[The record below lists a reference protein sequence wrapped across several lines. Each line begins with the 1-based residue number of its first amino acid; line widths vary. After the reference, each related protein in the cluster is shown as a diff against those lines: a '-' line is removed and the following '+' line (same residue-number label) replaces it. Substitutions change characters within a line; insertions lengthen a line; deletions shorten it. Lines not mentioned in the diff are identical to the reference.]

1 MNNKKILLV
10 EDEKLAREGVR
21 DFLISRGYLV
31 TEAVDGEEAVKKFC
45 ESGQSVFD
53 LVILDVMLPKMNGIL
68 VLKEIRKRS
77 KIPVL
82 MLTALSDE
90 GTQLASFDNLA
101 DDYLCKPF
109 SLLILEKRIEALLRR
124 ALENPQKEG
133 VSKWVREGVLV
144 DFLEYKGYLNGVDV
158 DLKPKEVEL
167 LKFLIENPKVTL
179 RREQILEELWKDE
192 LPYDR
197 VIDVYIKNLRKK
209 LQIDCIKNRKGL
221 KKIYLRIFP
230 KTFLSMS
237 LILGVLIL
245 LVHSLVYVLMN
256 QAYADEKK
264 EKAKRNLN
272 ELSEQITGKSAE
284 EIRRI
289 CGEFALQKNVNLN
302 LKIDGKVQHLQGFS
316 GADIVTDELLPSDL
330 VPLVNNEQLGSILV
344 SDLTAVDADGK
355 TILVQMLSNVE
366 SLKEAREATLKIL
379 PF

>member
-1 MNNKKILLV
+1 MNIKKILLV

-68 VLKEIRKRS
+68 VLKEIRKKS
-77 KIPVL
+77 EVPVL

-109 SLLILEKRIEALLRR
+109 SLLILEKRIEALMRR
-124 ALENPQKEG
+124 LKDTQKEE
-133 VSKWVREGVLV
+133 VSKWAREGVLV

-167 LKFLIENPKVTL
+167 LKLLIENPKVTL

-209 LQIDCIKNRKGL
+209 LQIDCIKTVKGVG
-221 KKIYLRIFP
+221 YC
-230 KTFLSMS
+230 
-237 LILGVLIL
+237 
-245 LVHSLVYVLMN
+245 
-256 QAYADEKK
+256 YAEK
-264 EKAKRNLN
+264 
-272 ELSEQITGKSAE
+272 
-284 EIRRI
+284 
-289 CGEFALQKNVNLN
+289 
-302 LKIDGKVQHLQGFS
+302 
-316 GADIVTDELLPSDL
+316 
-330 VPLVNNEQLGSILV
+330 
-344 SDLTAVDADGK
+344 
-355 TILVQMLSNVE
+355 
-366 SLKEAREATLKIL
+366 
-379 PF
+379 

>member
-1 MNNKKILLV
+1 MYNKKILLV

-53 LVILDVMLPKMNGIL
+53 LIILDVMLPKMNGIL

-77 KIPVL
+77 KVPVL

-124 ALENPQKEG
+124 ALENPQKEE
-133 VSKWVREGVLV
+133 VSKWGREGVQV
-144 DFLEYKGYLNGVDV
+144 DFLEYKAYLNGVDV

-167 LKFLIENPKVTL
+167 LKLLIENPKVTL

-209 LQIDCIKNRKGL
+209 LQIDCIKTVKGVG
-221 KKIYLRIFP
+221 YC
-230 KTFLSMS
+230 
-237 LILGVLIL
+237 
-245 LVHSLVYVLMN
+245 YV
-256 QAYADEKK
+256 EK
-264 EKAKRNLN
+264 
-272 ELSEQITGKSAE
+272 
-284 EIRRI
+284 
-289 CGEFALQKNVNLN
+289 
-302 LKIDGKVQHLQGFS
+302 
-316 GADIVTDELLPSDL
+316 
-330 VPLVNNEQLGSILV
+330 
-344 SDLTAVDADGK
+344 
-355 TILVQMLSNVE
+355 
-366 SLKEAREATLKIL
+366 
-379 PF
+379 

>member
-1 MNNKKILLV
+1 MSIKKILLV
-10 EDEKLAREGVR
+10 EDEKLAREGVC

-77 KIPVL
+77 RVPVL

-209 LQIDCIKNRKGL
+209 LQIDCIKTVKGVG
-221 KKIYLRIFP
+221 YC
-230 KTFLSMS
+230 
-237 LILGVLIL
+237 
-245 LVHSLVYVLMN
+245 YV
-256 QAYADEKK
+256 EK
-264 EKAKRNLN
+264 
-272 ELSEQITGKSAE
+272 
-284 EIRRI
+284 
-289 CGEFALQKNVNLN
+289 
-302 LKIDGKVQHLQGFS
+302 
-316 GADIVTDELLPSDL
+316 
-330 VPLVNNEQLGSILV
+330 
-344 SDLTAVDADGK
+344 
-355 TILVQMLSNVE
+355 
-366 SLKEAREATLKIL
+366 
-379 PF
+379 

>member
-1 MNNKKILLV
+1 MSIKKILLV

-68 VLKEIRKRS
+68 VLKEIRKKS
-77 KIPVL
+77 KVPVL

-124 ALENPQKEG
+124 ALENSQKDE

-167 LKFLIENPKVTL
+167 LKLLIENPKVTL

-209 LQIDCIKNRKGL
+209 LQIDCIKTVKGVG
-221 KKIYLRIFP
+221 YC
-230 KTFLSMS
+230 
-237 LILGVLIL
+237 
-245 LVHSLVYVLMN
+245 YV
-256 QAYADEKK
+256 EK
-264 EKAKRNLN
+264 
-272 ELSEQITGKSAE
+272 
-284 EIRRI
+284 
-289 CGEFALQKNVNLN
+289 
-302 LKIDGKVQHLQGFS
+302 
-316 GADIVTDELLPSDL
+316 
-330 VPLVNNEQLGSILV
+330 
-344 SDLTAVDADGK
+344 
-355 TILVQMLSNVE
+355 
-366 SLKEAREATLKIL
+366 
-379 PF
+379 